1 MKLSSLRRRGGR
13 RATVVALV
21 LAVVGALVGCTGPAA
36 APAASENSLRPVT
49 LMLNWTPNAHHAG
62 IYYAKARGLYEQA
75 GIDVTILEPGDGVG
89 AEVAV
94 AQRRADFGI
103 SHAEA
108 MLPARGQGM
117 AIEAIATILPVND
130 SVLMGLDSSGLTTE
144 LGSLE
149 GRTYGG
155 FGGPLETA
163 LIKRL
168 ATCGGADPDSIE
180 FIEIGNVDY
189 LAGLEQDRFDVVWVF
204 GGWDALRARNENPG
218 IVTLPLAAHADCI
231 PDWYTPIVIGNSEA
245 LDADPA
251 LARTFLAATEQGY
264 QAVIADPGAGADALL
279 AAAPELDQ
287 RLVRDAVA
295 YYAPRFAPD
304 GTFGAMRESVWTEFA
319 AFLVDAGLLT
329 DASAAEGAWSND
341 YLPTR

>member
-1 MKLSSLRRRGGR
+1 MTLHSVRRRGL
-13 RATVVALV
+13 RASAIAVV
-21 LAVVGALVGCTGPAA
+21 LAVVSALVGCTGPAA
-36 APAASENSLRPVT
+36 APAASGGSLRPVT

-62 IYYAKARGLYEQA
+62 IYYAKAHGLYEQA
-75 GIDVTILEPGDGVG
+75 GIDLTILEPGDGVG

-94 AQRRADFGI
+94 AQHRADFGI

-108 MLPARGQGM
+108 MLPARAQGM
-117 AIEAIATILPVND
+117 GIEAIATILPVND
-130 SVLMGLDSSGLTTE
+130 SVLMGLDTSGLTAE

-168 ATCGGADPDSIE
+168 ATCGGANPDSIE

-189 LAGLEQDRFDVVWVF
+189 LAGLEQGRFDVVWVF
-204 GGWDALRARNENPG
+204 GGWDALRAQTQNASV
-218 IVTLPLAAHADCI
+218 VTLPLADHTDCI
-231 PDWYTPIVIGNSEA
+231 PDWYTPIIIGNSDA

-251 LARTFLAATEQGY
+251 RARAFLAATEEGY
-264 QAVIADPGAGADALL
+264 QAVIASPDAGAEALM
-279 AAAPELDQ
+279 AAAPELDEG
-287 RLVRDAVA
+287 LVRDAVA

-304 GTFGAMRESVWTEFA
+304 GTFGPMRESVWTEFT
-319 AFLVDAGLLT
+319 AFLVEAGLLT
-329 DASAAEGAWSND
+329 DAAPVRDAWSND
-341 YLPTR
+341 YLPKR